1 MRTGAGRDFLGVCG
15 REPEIA
21 RRRRSMNMQ
30 LLGRVAGMAAL
41 LVVCDGSAGA
51 QETPSTKA
59 SQAAA
64 QEAPKDGVPVALTLK
79 RAVELALQNSKEI
92 QVAKIQASVADR
104 AAQITKAQFMPN
116 LYAGSGA
123 GYTYGIPETPG
134 GRAPSIFNVSYTEQ
148 ILNEPLRGQA
158 KETQEQAKAQKIAFE
173 DTRNRVISRTAMA
186 YLELGKVRH
195 SLELLRKEQES
206 AEKILQVTQERQ
218 GEGYELPV
226 EVTRAQLT
234 KAQVI
239 QRILQLEGRE
249 DELEVFLRYQLGFS
263 EGPPI
268 EVTPEELPGEAEQ
281 AGDNLVAMAMTH
293 NPGLQLAESDV
304 RAKEFR
310 LKGERRGYFP
320 TLELVSVYSVLAK
333 FNNYTQFFTTFQR
346 NNFNAGI
353 DVHVPI
359 FSAQTKAA
367 VGMAQ
372 INLEAAKVNLSNKR
386 TELSADVRQKT
397 RRVRE
402 RDAAKEV
409 ARLELQ
415 LAQQNVAVEQ
425 AQFAEGKLNLR
436 EVEKARLEENEKWMA
451 YLDANFQ
458 KQQAQLELLK
468 TAGQLDKVW
477 Q

>member
-1 MRTGAGRDFLGVCG
+1 M
-15 REPEIA
+15 E
-21 RRRRSMNMQ
+21 
-30 LLGRVAGMAAL
+30 LLRRVAGMTAL
-41 LVVCDGSAGA
+41 LMLCGAVASAQGPPA
-51 QETPSTKA
+51 PQA
-59 SQAAA
+59 SQSTV
-64 QEAPKDGVPVALTLK
+64 QEASKEVPAVALTLK
-79 RAVELALQNSKEI
+79 RAIELALQNSKEI
-92 QVAKIQASVADR
+92 QVAKIQASVADH
-104 AAQITKAQFMPN
+104 AAQITRAQFMPN

-134 GRAPSIFNVSYTEQ
+134 GRAPAIFNVSYTEQ
-148 ILNEPLRGQA
+148 VFNEPLRGQA
-158 KETQEQAKAQKIAFE
+158 KETQEQSKAQKIVLE
-173 DTRNRVISRTAMA
+173 DAKNSVITRTAMA

-206 AEKILQVTQERQ
+206 AEKILEVTQERQ

-226 EVTRAQLT
+226 EVTKAQLT
-234 KAQVI
+234 KAQVV

-249 DELEVFLRYQLGFS
+249 DELEVFLRYQLGLS
-263 EGPPI
+263 EVQAI

-293 NPGLQLAESDV
+293 NAGLQLAASDV

-320 TLELVSVYSVLAK
+320 TLELVSIYSVLGK
-333 FNNYTQFFTTFQR
+333 FNNYAQFFNHFQR

-353 DVHVPI
+353 DMHVPI

-367 VGMAQ
+367 VGLAR
-372 INLEAAKVNLSNKR
+372 INLEAAKVNLTNKR

-402 RDAAKEV
+402 RDAAREV

-415 LAQQNVAVEQ
+415 LAQQNVAVFQ
-425 AQFAEGKLNLR
+425 SQFAEGKLNLR

>member
-1 MRTGAGRDFLGVCG
+1 MAMLALCGGA
-15 REPEIA
+15 
-21 RRRRSMNMQ
+21 
-30 LLGRVAGMAAL
+30 
-41 LVVCDGSAGA
+41 AGA
-51 QETPSTKA
+51 QEPVAPKA
-59 SQAAA
+59 NAILP
-64 QEAPKDGVPVALTLK
+64 QEAAKDGAPVALTLK
-79 RAVELALQNSKEI
+79 HAIELALQNSKEI
-92 QVAKIQASVADR
+92 QVAKIQASVADH
-104 AAQITKAQFMPN
+104 AAQITKSQFMPN

-134 GRAPSIFNVSYTEQ
+134 GRAPSIFNVTYTEQ
-148 ILNEPLRGQA
+148 IFNEPLRGQS
-158 KETQEQAKAQKIAFE
+158 KESEEQAKAQKVALE
-173 DTRNRVISRTAMA
+173 ETKNSVVTRTAMG

-206 AEKILQVTQERQ
+206 AERILQVTQERQ

-226 EVTRAQLT
+226 EVTKAQLT
-234 KAQVI
+234 RAQVI

-249 DELEVFLRYQLGFS
+249 DELEVFLRYQLGYS
-263 EGPPI
+263 EGQAI

-281 AGDNLVAMAMTH
+281 AGDNLVAMAMTR
-293 NPGLQLAESDV
+293 NTGLLLAESDV

-320 TLELVSVYSVLAK
+320 TLELVSVYSVLGK

-367 VGMAQ
+367 IGLAR
-372 INLEAAKVNLSNKR
+372 INLEASKVNLSNKR

-397 RRVRE
+397 LRVRE

-415 LAQQNVAVEQ
+415 LAQQNVTVLQ
-425 AQFAEGKLNLR
+425 SQFAEGKLNLR
-436 EVEKARLEENEKWMA
+436 EVERARLEENDKWMA

-458 KQQAQLELLK
+458 KQQAQLELLR

>member
-1 MRTGAGRDFLGVCG
+1 MK
-15 REPEIA
+15 
-21 RRRRSMNMQ
+21 MQ
-30 LLGRVAGMAAL
+30 ILKRVAGMTAL
-41 LVVCDGSAGA
+41 LMLCGGAAGA
-51 QETPSTKA
+51 QEPSAAKA
-59 SQAAA
+59 SQPAA
-64 QEAPKDGVPVALTLK
+64 QEAPKDGAPVALTLK
-79 RAVELALQNSKEI
+79 RAIELALQNSKEI

-148 ILNEPLRGQA
+148 VFNEPLRGKA
-158 KETQEQAKAQKIAFE
+158 KETQEQAKAQRILLQDA
-173 DTRNRVISRTAMA
+173 RNSVITRTAMA

-195 SLELLRKEQES
+195 TLELLRKEQES
-206 AEKILQVTQERQ
+206 ADKILQVTQERQ
-218 GEGYELPV
+218 GEGFELPV
-226 EVTRAQLT
+226 EVTKAQLT
-234 KAQVI
+234 KAQVV
-239 QRILQLEGRE
+239 QRILQLEGRQ
-249 DELEVFLRYQLGFS
+249 DELEVFLRYQLGLS
-263 EGPPI
+263 DEQAI

-281 AGDNLVAMAMTH
+281 AGDNLVAMAVTS
-293 NPGLQLAESDV
+293 NAGLQLAESDV

-320 TLELVSVYSVLAK
+320 TLEFVSVYSVLGK
-333 FNNYTQFFTTFQR
+333 FNNYTDFFKTFQR

-353 DVHVPI
+353 DAHIPI

-372 INLEAAKVNLSNKR
+372 INLEAARVNLSNKR

-425 AQFAEGKLNLR
+425 AQFAEGKLSLR
-436 EVEKARLEENEKWMA
+436 EMEKARLEENEKWMA

>member
-1 MRTGAGRDFLGVCG
+1 
-15 REPEIA
+15 
-21 RRRRSMNMQ
+21 MQ
-30 LLGRVAGMAAL
+30 LLRRVAGMTAL
-41 LVVCDGSAGA
+41 MVLCGGAAGA
-51 QETPSTKA
+51 QEASAQKA
-59 SQAAA
+59 SQPAA
-64 QEAPKDGVPVALTLK
+64 QESRKDGAPMALTLK
-79 RAVELALQNSKEI
+79 RAIELALQNSKEI
-92 QVAKIQASVADR
+92 QVAKIQASVADH
-104 AAQITKAQFMPN
+104 AAQITRAQFMPN

-148 ILNEPLRGQA
+148 VFNEPLRGQA
-158 KETQEQAKAQKIAFE
+158 KETQEQAKAQRILLE
-173 DTRNRVISRTAMA
+173 DAKNSVITRTAMA

-226 EVTRAQLT
+226 EVTKAQLT

-239 QRILQLEGRE
+239 QRVLQLEGRE

-263 EGPPI
+263 EAQAI
-268 EVTPEELPGEAEQ
+268 EVTPEDLPGEAEQ
-281 AGDNLVAMAMTH
+281 AGDNLVALAMTH
-293 NPGLQLAESDV
+293 NAGLQLAESDV
-304 RAKEFR
+304 RGKEFR

-333 FNNYTQFFTTFQR
+333 FNNYSQFFTTFQR

-353 DVHVPI
+353 DMHIPI
-359 FSAQTKAA
+359 FSAKIKADI
-367 VGMAQ
+367 GLAQ
-372 INLEAAKVNLSNKR
+372 INLEAAKVNLTNKK
-386 TELSADVRQKT
+386 TELTADVRQKT

-415 LAQQNVAVEQ
+415 LAQQNVAVFQ
-425 AQFAEGKLNLR
+425 SQFAEGKLNLR
-436 EVEKARLEENEKWMA
+436 EVERARLEENEKWMA

>member
-1 MRTGAGRDFLGVCG
+1 V
-15 REPEIA
+15 
-21 RRRRSMNMQ
+21 
-30 LLGRVAGMAAL
+30 
-41 LVVCDGSAGA
+41 GA
-51 QETPSTKA
+51 QEPSA
-59 SQAAA
+59 QSANPAAA
-64 QEAPKDGVPVALTLK
+64 QESPKDGTPVALTLK
-79 RAVELALQNSKEI
+79 RAIELALQNSKEI
-92 QVAKIQASVADR
+92 QVAKIQASVADH

-134 GRAPSIFNVSYTEQ
+134 GRAPSIFNVTYTEQ
-148 ILNEPLRGQA
+148 VFNEPLRGQA
-158 KETQEQAKAQKIAFE
+158 KETQEQSKAQKIALE
-173 DTRNRVISRTAMA
+173 DTKNSVITRTAMA

-206 AEKILQVTQERQ
+206 AEKILQVTQDRQ

-226 EVTRAQLT
+226 EVTKAQLT
-234 KAQVI
+234 KAQVV
-239 QRILQLEGRE
+239 QRILQLEARE
-249 DELEVFLRYQLGFS
+249 DDLEVFLRYQLGFS
-263 EGPPI
+263 EAQAI
-268 EVTPEELPGEAEQ
+268 EVTPEELPGEAEL
-281 AGDNLVAMAMTH
+281 AGDNLVALAMTH
-293 NPGLQLAESDV
+293 NAGLQLAESDV

-310 LKGERRGYFP
+310 LKGERRGYLP
-320 TLELVSVYSVLAK
+320 TLEFVTIYSVLAK
-333 FNNYTQFFTTFQR
+333 FNNYSQFFNAFQR

-367 VGMAQ
+367 IGLAQ
-372 INLEAAKVNLSNKR
+372 VNLDASRVNLANKK
-386 TELSADVRQKT
+386 TELTADVRQKT

-415 LAQQNVAVEQ
+415 LAQQNVAVFQ
-425 AQFAEGKLNLR
+425 SQFAEGKLNLR

-451 YLDANFQ
+451 FLDANFQ

-468 TAGQLDKVW
+468 TAGQLDKLW

>member
-1 MRTGAGRDFLGVCG
+1 M
-15 REPEIA
+15 EME
-21 RRRRSMNMQ
+21 RRRRSMKMQ
-30 LLGRVAGMAAL
+30 SLGRVAGMTAL
-41 LVVCDGSAGA
+41 LVLCGGAGGA
-51 QETPSTKA
+51 QETSAPKA
-59 SQAAA
+59 SQTAAP
-64 QEAPKDGVPVALTLK
+64 EASEDGAPVALTLK
-79 RAVELALQNSKEI
+79 RAIELAVQNSKEI

-116 LYAGSGA
+116 LFAGSGA

-134 GRAPSIFNVSYTEQ
+134 GRAPAIFDVSYTEQ
-148 ILNEPLRGQA
+148 IFNEPLRGQA
-158 KETQEQAKAQKIAFE
+158 KETQEQAKAQKIVLEEA
-173 DTRNRVISRTAMA
+173 RNNVISRTAMA

-206 AEKILQVTQERQ
+206 AEKILEVTRERQ

-226 EVTRAQLT
+226 EVTKSQLT

-263 EGPPI
+263 EAQAI

-281 AGDNLVAMAMTH
+281 AGDNLVAMAMTR
-293 NPGLQLAESDV
+293 NAGLQLAASDV

-320 TLELVSVYSVLAK
+320 TLELVSVYSVLGK
-333 FNNYTQFFTTFQR
+333 FNNYSQFFRTFQR
-346 NNFNAGI
+346 NNFNAGV
-353 DVHVPI
+353 DVRVPI

-367 VGMAQ
+367 IGLAQ
-372 INLEAAKVNLSNKR
+372 INLEASKVNLANKK
-386 TELSADVRQKT
+386 TELTADVRQKT

-415 LAQQNVAVEQ
+415 LAQQNVAVFQ
-425 AQFAEGKLNLR
+425 SQFAEGKLNLR
-436 EVEKARLEENEKWMA
+436 EVERARLEENEKWMA
-451 YLDANFQ
+451 YLNANFQ

>member
-1 MRTGAGRDFLGVCG
+1 MK
-15 REPEIA
+15 
-21 RRRRSMNMQ
+21 MQ
-30 LLGRVAGMAAL
+30 SLGRVAGMTAL
-41 LVVCDGSAGA
+41 LVLCGAAAGA
-51 QETPSTKA
+51 QETSAPKA
-59 SQAAA
+59 SQTAA
-64 QEAPKDGVPVALTLK
+64 QEAPKDGAVALTLK
-79 RAVELALQNSKEI
+79 RAIELALQNSKEI

-148 ILNEPLRGQA
+148 IFNEPLRGQA
-158 KETQEQAKAQKIAFE
+158 KETQEQSKAQKIALE
-173 DTRNRVISRTAMA
+173 DTKNSVITRTAMA

-206 AEKILQVTQERQ
+206 AEKILQVTQDRQ

-226 EVTRAQLT
+226 EVTKAQLT

-249 DELEVFLRYQLGFS
+249 DELEVFLRYQLGFW
-263 EGPPI
+263 EAQAI

-281 AGDNLVAMAMTH
+281 AGDNLVATAMTH
-293 NPGLQLAESDV
+293 NGGLQLAASDV

-320 TLELVSVYSVLAK
+320 TVELVGIYSVLAK
-333 FNNYTQFFTTFQR
+333 FNNYSQFFNAFQR

-359 FSAQTKAA
+359 FSAPTKAA
-367 VGMAQ
+367 IGMAR
-372 INLEAAKVNLSNKR
+372 INLEAAQVNLINKK
-386 TELSADVRQKT
+386 TELTADVRQKT

-415 LAQQNVAVEQ
+415 LAQQNVAVFQ
-425 AQFAEGKLNLR
+425 SQFAEGKLNLR

>member
-1 MRTGAGRDFLGVCG
+1 
-15 REPEIA
+15 
-21 RRRRSMNMQ
+21 MQ
-30 LLGRVAGMAAL
+30 LLGRVAGMTAL
-41 LVVCDGSAGA
+41 LVLCGGVAVA
-51 QETPSTKA
+51 QEPSAPKA
-59 SQAAA
+59 SQPAA
-64 QEAPKDGVPVALTLK
+64 QEASKDGAPVALTLK
-79 RAVELALQNSKEI
+79 RAIELALQNSKEI
-92 QVAKIQASVADR
+92 QVAKIQASVADH
-104 AAQITKAQFMPN
+104 AAQVTKAQFMPN

-123 GYTYGIPETPG
+123 GYTLGIPETPG
-134 GRAPSIFNVSYTEQ
+134 GRAPSIFNVTYTEQ
-148 ILNEPLRGQA
+148 VFNEPLRGQA
-158 KETQEQAKAQKIAFE
+158 KETQEQSKAQKIALE
-173 DTRNRVISRTAMA
+173 DTKNSVITRTAMA

-226 EVTRAQLT
+226 DVTKAQLT

-263 EGPPI
+263 EAQAI

-293 NPGLQLAESDV
+293 NAGLQLAESDV

-310 LKGERRGYFP
+310 LKGEKRGNLP
-320 TLELVSVYSVLAK
+320 TLELVSIYSVLAQ
-333 FNNYTQFFTTFQR
+333 FNNYTQFFRTFQR

-353 DVHVPI
+353 DMRVPI

-367 VGMAQ
+367 IGLARV
-372 INLEAAKVNLSNKR
+372 NLEAAKVNLTNKKN
-386 TELSADVRQKT
+386 ELSADVRQKT

-415 LAQQNVAVEQ
+415 LAQQNVAVLQ
-425 AQFAEGKLNLR
+425 AQFGEGKLNLR
-436 EVEKARLEENEKWMA
+436 EVEKARLEENEKWMF